1 MQSLCSCFSEFSIF
15 MFLCFSEFSIF
26 IFMFSEF
33 YANKVLIFEF
43 PVCFRAKIYI
53 VDDDN

>member
-43 PVCFRAKIYI
+43 PVCFRAKIYSQ
-53 VDDDN
+53 